1 MVVGGCAGVVMCG
14 YGLGLLV
21 SDVFIVHGRVGV
33 LRGAG
38 LVRWVNF
45 VV

>member
-14 YGLGLLV
+14 WVLVGL
-21 SDVFIVHGRVGV
+21 VFIVHGRVGV